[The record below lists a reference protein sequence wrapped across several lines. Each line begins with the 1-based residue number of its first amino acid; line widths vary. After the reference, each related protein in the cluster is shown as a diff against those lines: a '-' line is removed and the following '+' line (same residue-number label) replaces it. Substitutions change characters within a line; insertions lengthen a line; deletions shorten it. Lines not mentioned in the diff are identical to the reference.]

1 LIGKKGVTSLLGGQ
15 VEKQEDPVREI
26 SLTTLSLIKA
36 RYERFYLVEIEVI
49 RGISLKI

>member
-1 LIGKKGVTSLLGGQ
+1 LEKKGYFTFGGGTSRETGRS
-15 VEKQEDPVREI
+15 VREI